1 MNNYLRFFMNKIV
14 YIQCES
20 HFACDKIAMQS
31 CNEWISQKLGKDER
45 VNCYYLHEFIFL
57 YKISFIIS

>member
-1 MNNYLRFFMNKIV
+1 MNKIV

-45 VNCYYLHEFIFL
+45 VNCYYLHEFIFCIQKIL
-57 YKISFIIS
+57 YNFLEAISLR